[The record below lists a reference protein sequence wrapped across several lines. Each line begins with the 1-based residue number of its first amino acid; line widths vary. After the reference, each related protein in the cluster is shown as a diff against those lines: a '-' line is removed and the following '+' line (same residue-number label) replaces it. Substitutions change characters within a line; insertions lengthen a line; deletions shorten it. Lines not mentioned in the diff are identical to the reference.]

1 MVKTRLK
8 RWEIAALTALC
19 VFFLTGIWAG
29 SAQRELAGGLVRLH
43 VIANSDSDADQ
54 AEKLQVRD
62 RVLALLAPLLAD
74 CRSRDDAVNI
84 ILEHQAELEAF
95 GDVALGTEYYP
106 TRDYGGFSLPAG
118 EYVSL
123 RIILG
128 AGAGRNWWCVVFP
141 PLCTE
146 ALAEPDLDAF
156 AALEPG
162 ARQLIVRGESGYAI
176 RFRVVEWWNALAERF
191 G

>member
-1 MVKTRLK
+1 MSLGG
-8 RWEIAALTALC
+8 AALILLTA
-19 VFFLTGIWAG
+19 VFRFLF
-29 SAQRELAGGLVRLH
+29 REKVPKGVFLALW
-43 VIANSDSDADQ
+43 
-54 AEKLQVRD
+54 E
-62 RVLALLAPLLAD
+62 LALLRLLIPV
-74 CRSRDDAVNI
+74 S
-84 ILEHQAELEAF
+84 F
-95 GDVALGTEYYP
+95 ALPGAA
-106 TRDYGGFSLPAG
+106 LPAG